1 MIQLEKWIVTK
12 WRYDENSNLKSII
25 EQDQSYLKEYRELDS
40 YLDLNKINYEIE
52 GLEGSSPCMRI
63 MVENEEL
70 AQHLKEYFHLHVLK
84 EYSFPVHFVL
94 FFGLKNVV

>member
-25 EQDQSYLKEYRELDS
+25 EQDQSYLKEYQELDS

-70 AQHLKEYFHLHVLK
+70 AQHLKEYFHFNKPTLDD
-84 EYSFPVHFVL
+84 ESFEEEMEL
-94 FFGLKNVV
+94 ENE